1 MSNQILACDM
11 AGPGFD
17 YIYKKD
23 PKGAAKNVQCIHTSM
38 AGTAERN
45 CHQVS
50 FDKALHANELLFD
63 SNKYRIG

>member
-1 MSNQILACDM
+1 MSNKIIACDM

-50 FDKALHANELLFD
+50 FDKAMH
-63 SNKYRIG
+63 